1 MECPL
6 NTVTKDHFLIGST
19 KRPRIGFYLENDGI
33 PNADLRFPEAGN
45 PGIGGSEFGLVA
57 LPYFFSFYY
66 HDFDLI
72 IYANVTE
79 YLPNQIACIQA
90 DDSVGGARK
99 AIQDGCQVLIIRLC
113 DRGLNPDFL
122 RTISG
127 SELNVVVWA
136 QNNPT
141 PQQLDIIATCANIS
155 RLVCVGR
162 EELDLLRDHLA
173 IYKTTCIFNG
183 IHPPTYTSKHH
194 VSKSGTTVVYLGSLV
209 RDKSFHILARAWPG
223 VKARVPGARLTV
235 IGSGK
240 LYNESTELGRWGVAE
255 EDYEREFRPFLSDAE
270 GNPDDSV
277 EFLGKLGVE
286 KITIMQQADI
296 GVVNPS
302 GYTETFCW
310 SAVEFQA
317 CGTPVIS
324 AAENGLLDTV
334 LHRHTGLLSHNERSL
349 TEYIVRLLEDRE
361 LREHYGHNAM
371 EFVQLNF
378 DYRKICDQW
387 YDLFLDVIQGQPNKI
402 FSMKSNI
409 FYRYKFLRET
419 MRLVKYYIPPLQ
431 IIPSISAIAS
441 VTNRKFLSKLPSRI
455 ISAIKEMIF
464 VK

>member
-1 MECPL
+1 MESLL
-6 NTVTKDHFLIGST
+6 NTTERFLIGST
-19 KRPRIGFYLENDGI
+19 KKPRIGFYLENAGI

-57 LPYFFSFYY
+57 LPYFFSLYY
-66 HDFDLI
+66 HDFDLV

-79 YLPNQIACIQA
+79 YLPNQLVFIQA
-90 DDSVGGARK
+90 DDSVAAARK
-99 AIQDGCQVLIIRLC
+99 AVQDSCQILLILLR
-113 DRGLNPDFL
+113 DRVLNPDFIRL
-122 RTISG
+122 ISG
-127 SELNVVVWA
+127 SDLKVIVWA

-162 EELDLLRDHLA
+162 EELDLLRDHPA
-173 IYKTTCIFNG
+173 FYKTTCIFNG
-183 IHPPTYTSKHH
+183 IHPPTYPPKHH
-194 VSKSGTTVVYLGSLV
+194 IIKSGTTVVYLGSLV
-209 RDKSFHILARAWPG
+209 RDKGFHILAKAWPA
-223 VKARVPGARLTV
+223 VKARVPGARLKV

-240 LYNESTELGRWGVAE
+240 LYNESIVLGRWGVAE
-255 EDYEREFRPFLSDAE
+255 EDYEREFRPSLSDNE
-270 GNPDDSV
+270 GNPDNSV
-277 EFLGKLGVE
+277 EFLGKLGAE
-286 KITIMQQADI
+286 KISIMQQADI

-334 LHRHTGLLSHNERSL
+334 LHRHTGLLAHNERSL

-361 LREHYGHNAM
+361 LRERYGHNAM
-371 EFVQLNF
+371 VFVQLNY

-387 YDLFLDVIQGQPNKI
+387 HDLFLDVIQGQPNKI
-402 FSMKSNI
+402 ISMKSNI

-419 MRLVKYYIPPLQ
+419 MRLIKYYIPPLQ

-441 VTNRKFLSKLPSRI
+441 VTNRKFLSSLPSRI
-455 ISAIKEMIF
+455 ISAIKVTIF
-464 VK
+464 AK